1 MPLRQLAKAQWQT
14 YLERVSAAL
23 GARRVEIE
31 ATGLGLG
38 GAVQAEWIPLLGLS
52 YEPESDL
59 LSVHPGMRGPR
70 SLRVQSA
77 RGLPSD
83 LDPGQASACSFYTIG
98 HARVRAARLPWRYC
112 RLHCSFS

>member
-38 GAVQAEWIPLLGLS
+38 GAVQTEWIPLLGLS
-52 YEPESDL
+52 YEPEGDL
-59 LSVHPGMRGPR
+59 LSVMAEGARHLIRHPKQVHVEHEEDWLLGIEVLDAEGVRHFIL
-70 SLRVQSA
+70 LREPLT
-77 RGLPSD
+77 LP
-83 LDPGQASACSFYTIG
+83 AS
-98 HARVRAARLPWRYC
+98 
-112 RLHCSFS
+112 